1 MNIMHIAG
9 GGDIGGAKTH
19 VISLLAALKERHNVV
34 LVSLRQGP
42 FSEDAIAAGIPTE
55 VIHSSNYLHIVKSIR
70 VIIAE
75 QKIDVIHCHGGKA
88 NLAGLILR
96 RVTRIPVVTTVHS
109 DYRYDYLG
117 SLVKRCTNGLINTYA
132 IHRLDY
138 RIAVTEV
145 FAELLIDRGFD
156 PSRIFTINNSLEFAD
171 ADPMAGRANLPARIE
186 YLKQFGLTCDENTV
200 VVSIAARFHPVKDVS
215 TLIRAFADAAKENP
229 NLRLLIGGCGV
240 ADLEKQEEARLRAL
254 LAELKLEDRAAF
266 TGWVNDMDTFLDVT
280 DISILCSLSEGFPY
294 SVLESV
300 RRGAALCCSRVGAIP
315 GIIDHGVNGLL
326 IDPRDSDTLAKN
338 ILTLAGDRE
347 LRVTFAR
354 SLYDKCR
361 RQYSLDTMTAAQEEI
376 YRTILRR
383 ASAPH
388 RRRYGVTV
396 CGAYGFDNAG
406 DDAILA
412 SIVQDMRT
420 IDPDIPL
427 TVISKKP
434 EQTRRTTRCRSVYT
448 FNLFKILHALRHS
461 SLYINGGGTLMQ
473 DKTSTKSL
481 LYYLAT
487 LRLARMLG
495 TPVMLYGSGIGP
507 ISRPKNRRIAGRIL
521 NACADV
527 ITLRDEASYNELQ
540 SLSVTRPFI
549 ALTGDPAIGTEPPA
563 DTRVRSLQLEHGI
576 DPRAPYACVALRSWE
591 GMDDAARKNC
601 AIFCDLLSKELGM
614 QVVFL
619 PMAYPRDL
627 DFMDSVAA
635 QMGSTPLSVRRQL
648 SVRDTVGLI
657 SKSSLVFAMRLHALV
672 FAVSQDVPAVGFSY
686 DIKVTSFLKY
696 AEAPFAADLTEN
708 DPYTLLDLC
717 RAAIAAAGGAN
728 ADTIR
733 SRADKNRAY
742 AKVLLAKGRKT
753 DPQELAKL

>member
-1 MNIMHIAG
+1 
-9 GGDIGGAKTH
+9 
-19 VISLLAALKERHNVV
+19 
-34 LVSLRQGP
+34 
-42 FSEDAIAAGIPTE
+42 
-55 VIHSSNYLHIVKSIR
+55 
-70 VIIAE
+70 
-75 QKIDVIHCHGGKA
+75 
-88 NLAGLILR
+88 
-96 RVTRIPVVTTVHS
+96 
-109 DYRYDYLG
+109 
-117 SLVKRCTNGLINTYA
+117 
-132 IHRLDY
+132 
-138 RIAVTEV
+138 
-145 FAELLIDRGFD
+145 
-156 PSRIFTINNSLEFAD
+156 
-171 ADPMAGRANLPARIE
+171 
-186 YLKQFGLTCDENTV
+186 
-200 VVSIAARFHPVKDVS
+200 
-215 TLIRAFADAAKENP
+215 
-229 NLRLLIGGCGV
+229 
-240 ADLEKQEEARLRAL
+240 
-254 LAELKLEDRAAF
+254 
-266 TGWVNDMDTFLDVT
+266 
-280 DISILCSLSEGFPY
+280 
-294 SVLESV
+294 
-300 RRGAALCCSRVGAIP
+300 
-315 GIIDHGVNGLL
+315 
-326 IDPRDSDTLAKN
+326 DPRDSDTLAKN

-563 DTRVRSLQLEHGI
+563 DTRVRSLQLEHDI

-619 PMAYPRDL
+619 SMAYPRDL

-635 QMGSTPLSVRRQL
+635 QMEVSPLSVRRQL

-672 FAVSQDVPAVGFSY
+672 FAVSQNVPAVGFSY